1 MSSEENN
8 YIDIKINPVV
18 LSLFYLSSI
27 CKIDLITLVLLFEKL
42 GDKMYYLFYLM
53 SKRKFTFPSE
63 VNLIKAINFSNTYR
77 VLNNKYLDNSSIS
90 EKDLYI
96 FNELKSKIINNKFI
110 RVNIDSNVDIEP
122 TEVKRERRV
131 RTLSDKNEL
140 HSIIKKYIRKERRK
154 LQKIGKID
162 KLLDLNS
169 EESVAI
175 IEKVKNL
182 IKNKITDEN
191 TDTNALISDILI
203 SYNKKYMGDIVSA

>member
-1 MSSEENN
+1 
-8 YIDIKINPVV
+8 
-18 LSLFYLSSI
+18 
-27 CKIDLITLVLLFEKL
+27 
-42 GDKMYYLFYLM
+42 MYYLFYLM

-191 TDTNALISDILI
+191 TDTNVLISDILI

>member
-1 MSSEENN
+1 MSEENN

-27 CKIDLITLVLLFEKL
+27 CKIDLVTLVLLFEKL

-53 SKRKFTFPSE
+53 SKKKFTFPSE
-63 VNLIKAINFSNTYR
+63 GNLIKAINFSNTYR
-77 VLNNKYLDNSSIS
+77 ILNNKNLSKSSIS

-110 RVNIDSNVDIEP
+110 RVNIDSDISNEP
-122 TEVKRERRV
+122 LEVKREKRV
-131 RTLSDKNEL
+131 RTVSDKNEL

-162 KLLDLNS
+162 KLLDLS
-169 EESVAI
+169 STESINI
-175 IEKVKNL
+175 INKVKNL
-182 IKNKITDEN
+182 IKNKITDG
-191 TDTNALISDILI
+191 DTNVDNLISDILV

>member
-1 MSSEENN
+1 MSEENN

-27 CKIDLITLVLLFEKL
+27 CKIDLVTLVLLFEKL

-53 SKRKFTFPSE
+53 SKKKFTFPSE
-63 VNLIKAINFSNTYR
+63 GNLIKAINFSNTYR
-77 VLNNKYLDNSSIS
+77 ILNNKNLSKSSIS

-110 RVNIDSNVDIEP
+110 RVNIDSDISNEP
-122 TEVKRERRV
+122 LEVKREKRV
-131 RTLSDKNEL
+131 RTVSDKNEL
-140 HSIIKKYIRKERRK
+140 HSIIKKYIRKKRRK

-162 KLLDLNS
+162 KLLDLS
-169 EESVAI
+169 STESINI
-175 IEKVKNL
+175 INKVKNL
-182 IKNKITDEN
+182 IKNKITDE
-191 TDTNALISDILI
+191 DTNVDNLISDILV

>member
-1 MSSEENN
+1 MSEENN

-27 CKIDLITLVLLFEKL
+27 CKIDLVTLVLLFEKL
-42 GDKMYYLFYLM
+42 GDKMSYLFYLM
-53 SKRKFTFPSE
+53 SKKKFTFPSE
-63 VNLIKAINFSNTYR
+63 GNLIKAINFSNTYR
-77 VLNNKYLDNSSIS
+77 ILNNKNLSKSSIS

-110 RVNIDSNVDIEP
+110 RVNIDSDISNEP
-122 TEVKRERRV
+122 LEVKREKRV
-131 RTLSDKNEL
+131 RTVSDKNEL

-162 KLLDLNS
+162 KLLDLS
-169 EESVAI
+169 STESINI
-175 IEKVKNL
+175 INKVKNL
-182 IKNKITDEN
+182 IKNKITDG
-191 TDTNALISDILI
+191 DTNVDNLISDILV